1 MDKLQN
7 PIVVG
12 LVVFVV
18 VYAYLRWDANRKY
31 KEDPKSEKKKVN
43 ILIPTIV
50 GGLSW
55 FLTGSYLKQY
65 CGNNAQT
72 VEVQQINHPNKAVP
86 YCLQSMS
93 QGSVNFS
100 PVQMLQKRSLR
111 LPKTDVF
118 IDLGN
123 F

>member
-12 LVVFVV
+12 LIMFVV
-18 VYAYLRWDANRKY
+18 VYAYLRWDADKKY
-31 KEDPKSEKKKVN
+31 NEDPKSEKKKVN
-43 ILIPTIV
+43 VLVPTIV
-50 GGLSW
+50 GALSW
-55 FLTGSYLKQY
+55 FLMGSYLKQNF
-65 CGNNAQT
+65 NNNGQN
-72 VEVQQINHPNKAVP
+72 VEMQQISLPNKAVP

-93 QGSVNFS
+93 QGSVDFT
-100 PVQMLQKRSLR
+100 PVQMLQKRNLR